1 MKFTAIELQDIFAYY
16 GPSRIDLSE
25 CTEGKNIVLVQGAN
39 GAGKTS
45 LLNAIK
51 LLFVGAQDDKQRRVM
66 QGQPAI
72 NPKAYVMGAP
82 GRWYGVFNRHARAEG
97 RPASIALTWEDRGV
111 VHRAERLFA
120 LTPGGSDYR
129 ETLSV
134 LRDGLPLKDTEAKAF
149 IRTLLPHEVVPF
161 FFFDGEQIQSL
172 ADARFGKEQAEI
184 ERLLG
189 LSFIGQ
195 LLTEISAFEKARKS
209 ANLEG
214 DVRAE
219 IVDLQGKADAA
230 DARAEAARLART
242 EIETERMELDRE
254 KALAD
259 AERDSL
265 RGGLSDAER
274 KRMESRI
281 TMVALQREQ
290 IAADVAAKLPPEAPM
305 LANLPLARQAF
316 ELLDAAISGSAD
328 RTLSG
333 RLHTELPEQ
342 LIAGLG
348 LLQPQVTLSDRQ
360 QTDFRRHVGAALET
374 NGVSSRPVSSPVL
387 QALSPRR
394 MKELR
399 DQFFLWRAHGAD
411 TASRHADQL
420 RTLRNLLHEE
430 RGLRRELH
438 EAEIT
443 SEEARARF
451 AVLTEVIDGLDVA
464 INETVARATARGIEE
479 TAAVKD
485 AAEYRTAIND
495 KYAEHADLVA
505 NNKIYQ
511 FAKSAKTAL
520 EAYKDERRKQIRSS
534 VEDRLRDHVE
544 VLLARSQ
551 LVRDVRLSDQ
561 FSISYLDSEGE
572 QVARHSLSAG
582 MRQMA
587 AMAMLWSLKDEADRP
602 MPVVIDT
609 PLGRIDAENRGLLV
623 DEYFPHAGNPL
634 ILLPTNSEI
643 TVEDY
648 DTLIDHVARRY
659 VIDNEGGTRAS
670 IRSVE
675 AG

>member
-1 MKFTAIELQDIFAYY
+1 MKFTAIELEDIFAYY

-25 CTEGKNIVLVQGAN
+25 CADGKNIVLVQGAN

-51 LLFVGAQDDKQRRVM
+51 LLFVGAQDERQRRVM

-72 NPKAYVMGAP
+72 NAKTYVMGAP

-97 RPASIALTWEDRGV
+97 RPASVALTWEDRGQLY
-111 VHRAERLFA
+111 RAERLFA
-120 LTPGGSDYR
+120 LTPGGVDYR
-129 ETLSV
+129 ETLTIS
-134 LRDGLPLKDTEAKAF
+134 LNGTPLSDSEARAF
-149 IRTLLPHEVVPF
+149 IRSLLPHEVVPF

-195 LLTEISAFEKARKS
+195 LLTEISAFEKAKKS

-274 KRMESRI
+274 KRMEGRI
-281 TMVALQREQ
+281 AMVALQREQ
-290 IAADVAAKLPPEAPM
+290 IAADIAVRLPPEAPM

-316 ELLDAAISGSAD
+316 ELLDSAISGSAD

-333 RLHTELPEQ
+333 RLHSELPDQ
-342 LIAGLG
+342 LIAGLSD
-348 LLQPQVTLSDRQ
+348 LEPQVALSDRQ
-360 QTDFRRHVGAALET
+360 QTDFRRQVGAALET
-374 NGVSSRPVSSPVL
+374 NGVSTRPVSSPVL

-399 DQFFLWRAHGAD
+399 DQFFLWQAHGAD
-411 TASRHADQL
+411 TASRQADQL
-420 RTLRNLLHEE
+420 RTLRSLLHEE

-451 AVLTEVIDGLDVA
+451 AVLTEVVEGLDVE

-479 TAAVKD
+479 TAAVKE
-485 AAEYRTAIND
+485 AADFRAAISD

-505 NNKIYQ
+505 KNKIYQ
-511 FAKSAKTAL
+511 FARRAKAAL
-520 EAYKDERRKQIRSS
+520 EAYKDERRRQIRAS
-534 VEDRLRDHVE
+534 VEDRLRDHIE

-561 FSISYLDSEGE
+561 FSITYLDSEGE
-572 QVARHSLSAG
+572 PVARHSLSAG

-587 AMAMLWSLKDEADRP
+587 AMAMLWSLKEEADRP

-648 DTLIDHVARRY
+648 DTLIDHVAKRY

-670 IRSVE
+670 IRSIEV
-675 AG
+675 A